1 MDFLEDS
8 HCSFPLPRTRK
19 GRVVIFSSPSVTT
32 NLVILGL
39 TTRLCDDS
47 EQLGGLDFTVP

>member
-1 MDFLEDS
+1 MDFLEDF

-32 NLVILGL
+32 NLVNLGL
-39 TTRLCDDS
+39 MTRLCDDS
-47 EQLGGLDFTVP
+47 EQLGDLDFTVP